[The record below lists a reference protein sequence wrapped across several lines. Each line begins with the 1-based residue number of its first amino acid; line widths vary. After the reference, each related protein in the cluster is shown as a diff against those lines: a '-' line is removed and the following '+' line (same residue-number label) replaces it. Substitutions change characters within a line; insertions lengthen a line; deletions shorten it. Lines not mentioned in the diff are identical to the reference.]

1 MLIYSSNINIFSIN
15 CVQFNILF
23 EFDIFVLSRLFDM
36 SNTFYYKTLRI
47 NVRENRNN
55 PEKLAIL
62 DTQDTRR
69 RQTIQRNW
77 QHWIHK
83 TQDEG
88 KQSRETG
95 NIGYTRHKTKVNNPE
110 KLATLDTQDTR
121 RMQTIQRNWQH
132 WVHKTQDEGKQSRE
146 TGNIG
151 YTRHKTKANNP
162 EKLATLGT
170 QDTR

>member
-1 MLIYSSNINIFSIN
+1 MLIYSGNINIFSIN

-55 PEKLAIL
+55 PKKLAIL

-83 TQDEG
+83 IQDEG

-95 NIGYTRHKTKVNNPE
+95 NIGYTRHKTKE
-110 KLATLDTQDTR
+110 
-121 RMQTIQRNWQH
+121 
-132 WVHKTQDEGKQSRE
+132 
-146 TGNIG
+146 
-151 YTRHKTKANNP
+151 NNP

-170 QDTR
+170 QDEGKQIKNTTQHALDTTMCKQTEIT